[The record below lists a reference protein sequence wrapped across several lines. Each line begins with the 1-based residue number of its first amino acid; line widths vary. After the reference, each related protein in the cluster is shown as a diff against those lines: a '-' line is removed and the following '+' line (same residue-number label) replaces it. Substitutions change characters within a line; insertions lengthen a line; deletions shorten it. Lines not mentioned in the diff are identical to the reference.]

1 MIVLSFLALATT
13 ARKIKKIVE
22 LKVEKKFPA
31 LLIGI
36 NSEIITKKNGI
47 KIHLCL
53 NIKFWLKYKLKKF
66 FKEKKPIIKKRNNP
80 TTPVLIKIS
89 V

>member
-22 LKVEKKFPA
+22 LKVEKKLPA
-31 LLIGI
+31 LLKGI

-47 KIHLCL
+47 KTHLCL
-53 NIKFWLKYKLKKF
+53 NIKF
-66 FKEKKPIIKKRNNP
+66 
-80 TTPVLIKIS
+80 
-89 V
+89 